1 KLLRFLQN
9 REIRRVG
16 ETENRTLD
24 VRIIAATNRNVV
36 EDVKNGKFREDLY
49 YRLNTFH
56 ITLPPLRERRSVIS
70 SLIKHFVI
78 KHQKSVGKTIRLIS
92 QPAQVALKSY
102 DYPGNIRE
110 LENIIEHAM
119 IMAENEE
126 ITLEDLPEAL
136 HPSYVV
142 PENRYLLSSP
152 AAKPESEDLSLAEL
166 ERRHII
172 NMFEKYKNVSQ
183 TAEKLG
189 ISRTTL
195 WRKLEEYGRM

>member
-1 KLLRFLQN
+1 M
-9 REIRRVG
+9 E
-16 ETENRTLD
+16 E
-24 VRIIAATNRNVV
+24 
-36 EDVKNGKFREDLY
+36 VKNGNFREDLY

-56 ITLPPLRERRSVIS
+56 VELPPLRERRSVINN
-70 SLIKHFVI
+70 LIKHFII
-78 KHQKSVGKTIRLIS
+78 KHQNSTGKTIRRIS
-92 QPAQVALKSY
+92 QPAQVALTSY

-119 IMAENEE
+119 IMAEADE
-126 ITLEDLPEAL
+126 ITLDDLPEIL
-136 HPSYVV
+136 HPSYAI

-152 AAKPESEDLSLAEL
+152 TAKSEIQKSEAEDEDLSLAEL

-172 NMFEKYKNVSQ
+172 KIFEKHKNLSQ

-195 WRKLEEYGRM
+195 WRKLEEYKVGVY